1 MTVNQTFLFI
11 WKFVRFIN
19 LFKNFFFV
27 FRLNLYEITFFLK
40 FLLSLLNLCYNFSL
54 NWRLRNLFTK
64 SLWWFSIKILF
75 FFNSFLSTEGSVF
88 NFRPTFEFRWPRQFS
103 WISRISWRLLW
114 VNLKLTN
121 VWHIPPSF
129 PRTRL
134 RR

>member
-1 MTVNQTFLFI
+1 MTINQTFLFV

-27 FRLNLYEITFFLK
+27 FWLNLNEITFLLK
-40 FLLSLLNLCYNFSL
+40 FLLSFLNLSNYFSL
-54 NWRLRNLFTK
+54 NGRLRNLFTK
-64 SLWWFSIKILF
+64 SLGWFSIKSLF

-88 NFRPTFEFRWPRQFS
+88 NFWPTFEFRRPRQFS
-103 WISRISWRLLW
+103 WISWISWRLLW
-114 VNLKLTN
+114 VNLELTN